1 MIYIGFI
8 MVNKWNRTRDSIKNR
23 NIRIAM
29 RGRVGEERGLACEK
43 LQENLS
49 ENSSYLTTPL
59 RDPTREEANAGT
71 NNVCKSYYY
80 G

>member
-1 MIYIGFI
+1 
-8 MVNKWNRTRDSIKNR
+8 
-23 NIRIAM
+23 M

-59 RDPTREEANAGT
+59 HVPIREEANTGQTTYAIIT
-71 NNVCKSYYY
+71 TTDEEPA
-80 G
+80 